1 MAVTKK
7 KTVTRKKTVTKNSV
21 IENTITSS
29 ISNLRLALEN
39 TNKAV
44 ADRTSESKTLML
56 ESRRLKK
63 RRIAQMAKKK
73 REIAADRKNHTVDS
87 GKAVRTA
94 TSELTA
100 TDRMIVKT
108 TATRQAVLSELSGLK
123 VSQKILAVYVKSI
136 NAADRALAAK
146 KSKKRTKRKVKV
158 LDTVPEPS

>member
-1 MAVTKK
+1 MAVIKK
-7 KTVTRKKTVTKNSV
+7 KTVTRKKTATKNSV

-29 ISNLRLALEN
+29 ITNLKLALEN

-44 ADRTSESKTLML
+44 AERTRESKTLML

-73 REIAADRKNHTVDS
+73 RATAADRKNHTVDS

-100 TDRMIVKT
+100 TDKMIVKT

-123 VSQKILAVYVKSI
+123 VSQKILIAYVKGI

-146 KSKKRTKRKVKV
+146 KSKRRSKRKVKD
-158 LDTVPEPS
+158 LNTVSEPV